1 MAKAVRIKSP
11 NQRAREQ
18 ARVERE
24 SRERRKRMMLFAGAA
39 AAVAVVALIVVGAI
53 SRGDN
58 SVNVPPD
65 VNRDGKTLGDPTAPV
80 TLQAWEDFQCP
91 YCKQANQDALSQVI
105 RDFVQ
110 SGQVKIVYRHFAFLG
125 DESSLAA
132 QASEAAAEQG
142 MFWEYHDALFAAQ
155 AGENRGAFSSSRLK
169 QMASNVGLDR
179 AVFDAALDSGKYK
192 SVVEAETSEGRKLG
206 LDSTPV
212 FFVNGVKIE
221 GAQPYSVFKSTIE
234 SALAAP

>member
-58 SVNVPPD
+58 FVNVRPD

-110 SGQVKIVYRHFAFLG
+110 SGQVKVVYRHFAFLG

-234 SALAAP
+234 GALAAP

>member
-58 SVNVPPD
+58 FVNVRPD

-192 SVVEAETSEGRKLG
+192 SVVQAETSEGRKLG

-234 SALAAP
+234 GALAAP